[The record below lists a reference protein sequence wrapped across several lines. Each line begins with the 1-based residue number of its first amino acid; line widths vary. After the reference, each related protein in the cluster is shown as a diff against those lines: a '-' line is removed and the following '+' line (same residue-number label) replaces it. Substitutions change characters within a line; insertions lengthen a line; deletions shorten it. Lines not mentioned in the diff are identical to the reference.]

1 MADWH
6 VRGGVTPV
14 MYQGELDKDVRVW
27 PGNNDSSLVD
37 NIFKYDRVP
46 SIPLYVPLSYLVL
59 SPPAVNSQPVRQAS
73 IGWLVLGLDQPAQP
87 ANSNRQPFLAAGFY
101 ADFKILKSN

>member
-1 MADWH
+1 MVLAALPAVRMADWH

-46 SIPLYVPLSYLVL
+46 SIPLYMCLLGPVWLPGPLLKFLSHRMFRHMHGVL
-59 SPPAVNSQPVRQAS
+59 N
-73 IGWLVLGLDQPAQP
+73 ID
-87 ANSNRQPFLAAGFY
+87 
-101 ADFKILKSN
+101 